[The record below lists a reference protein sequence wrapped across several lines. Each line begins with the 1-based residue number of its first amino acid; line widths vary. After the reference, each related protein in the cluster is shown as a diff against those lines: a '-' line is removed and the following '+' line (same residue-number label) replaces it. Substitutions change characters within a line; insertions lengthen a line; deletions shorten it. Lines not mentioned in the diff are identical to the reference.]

1 MACFGKNK
9 LLPVPALV
17 PAVGSF
23 MSIST
28 LSILSA
34 FSVLS
39 ILSGCSRYSVSIND
53 NTVYS
58 PPGVFTDFSLP
69 DKNLQDCIDDT
80 IADEHLTKPEQ
91 LIRLFCTN
99 RAIYSL
105 EGLEIFDGIQYL
117 GLEDNQLESIVEL
130 ASLPE
135 LEQVN
140 LAGNPVVDAAPL
152 LQLQELNYVDFT
164 NNPALDCSSLQR
176 LTSKGVK
183 VENPD
188 HCRPS

>member
-1 MACFGKNK
+1 M
-9 LLPVPALV
+9 LITVL
-17 PAVGSF
+17 
-23 MSIST
+23 ST
-28 LSILSA
+28 
-34 FSVLS
+34 LS

-58 PPGVFTDFSLP
+58 PPGIFTDFSLP

-91 LIRLFCTN
+91 LVRLFCTN

-105 EGLEIFDGIQYL
+105 KGLEIFDGIQYL
-117 GLEDNQLESIVEL
+117 GLENNKLTSIAEL

-140 LAGNPVVDAAPL
+140 LAGNPIVDAAPL
-152 LQLQELNYVDFT
+152 LQLLQLSYVDFT
-164 NNPALDCSSLQR
+164 NNQALDCSKLQ
-176 LTSKGVK
+176 LLLSKGVEVK
-183 VENPD
+183 LPD
-188 HCRPS
+188 HCPLS

>member
-9 LLPVPALV
+9 LLPVSALS
-17 PAVGSF
+17 PAVGF
-23 MSIST
+23 LLFIMFLFIT
-28 LSILSA
+28 L
-34 FSVLS
+34 
-39 ILSGCSRYSVSIND
+39 LSGCSRYSVSINE

-58 PPGVFTDFSLP
+58 PPGIFTDFSLP

-80 IADEHLTKPEQ
+80 IADELLTKPEQ
-91 LIRLFCTN
+91 LVRLFCTN

-117 GLEDNQLESIVEL
+117 GLADNQLKSIAGL
-130 ASLPE
+130 ASLAE

-140 LAGNPVVDAAPL
+140 LAGNPIVDAAPL
-152 LQLQELNYVDFT
+152 LQLQQLNYVDFT
-164 NNPALDCSSLQR
+164 NNPVLDCSSLQR
-176 LTSKGVK
+176 LLSKGVK
-183 VENPD
+183 VETPD